1 MEILQRS
8 GKVRMVDDIMSQNRP
23 QQSTGRVLFKDIP
36 QEQVGVVN
44 TKLNTIISVAL

>member
-8 GKVRMVDDIMSQNRP
+8 GKVRMVDDIISQNRP

-36 QEQVGVVN
+36 QEQVRIMN
-44 TKLNTIISVAL
+44 TEHNMIMSFVL